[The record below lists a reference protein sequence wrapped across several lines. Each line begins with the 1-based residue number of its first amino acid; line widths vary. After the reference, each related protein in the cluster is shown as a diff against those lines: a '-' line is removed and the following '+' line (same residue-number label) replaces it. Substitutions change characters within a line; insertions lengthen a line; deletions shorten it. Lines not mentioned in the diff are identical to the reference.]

1 MDNQVMRKTILG
13 LMLSLPFAAQA
24 NDAINQGLTDY
35 CETGTYSVAHSVT
48 IGDVTALGNHR
59 QGWMQIAQTSQDA
72 ELKARLLM
80 LAEQVGISEQ
90 CLAFLDGKQLITAEP
105 VVTPAEVKQPA
116 EPSHTLLAR
125 VYFDFDRA
133 TLTPMSK
140 VILKRIAQKLE
151 TTGQFVRL
159 EGNTDSKGSEAY
171 NYALGLKRANQTGDY
186 LVEQGVQKNRMV
198 STSQG
203 ELKPISSNDTEIG
216 RDENRR
222 VDVYRDK
229 P

>member
-1 MDNQVMRKTILG
+1 MRNKIMGVMFC
-13 LMLSLPFAAQA
+13 LPFTALA
-24 NDAINQGLTDY
+24 NDAVNQGLTDY
-35 CETGTYSVAHSVT
+35 CDAGPYTVEHTVT

-72 ELKARLLM
+72 ELKAQLLA

-90 CLAFLDGKQLITAEP
+90 CIAFLDGKQLLTTEPVPEAEP
-105 VVTPAEVKQPA
+105 EKAPAPT
-116 EPSHTLLAR
+116 HTLLAR

-159 EGNTDSKGSEAY
+159 EGNTDNKGSETY
-171 NYALGLKRANQTGDY
+171 NYALGLKRANQTGDFMA
-186 LVEQGVQKNRMV
+186 EHGVNKAHMIN
-198 STSQG
+198 TSQG
-203 ELKPISSNDTEIG
+203 EAKPISSNATAIG

-222 VDVYRDK
+222 VDVYRAT